1 MTAALVTGA
10 AAGIGRASALALS
23 AAGAAVV
30 IADLDEDGG
39 RETARLVEAA
49 GGRAQFVGTD
59 VASSDDVQRAVNTAV
74 ENFGSLDWAVNN
86 AGIDGAMAKTADYD
100 EQEFQRVLGINL
112 IGVFLCMR
120 YELPHMLERGAGVIV
135 NVASVAGLVG
145 FPSLPAYVAAKHGV
159 VGLTRAAALD
169 HSADGVRINAI
180 CPGGIRTALAEGVF
194 AQQPGMEEQL
204 TAAHPIA
211 RLGTPD
217 EIGRAVAWLCSDA
230 ASFITG
236 TAIPVDGGWTT
247 Q

>member
-1 MTAALVTGA
+1 MTGALVTGA
-10 AAGIGRASALALS
+10 AAGIGRASAVALA

-39 RETARLVEAA
+39 RETVRLVEAA
-49 GGRAQFVGTD
+49 GGRAQFVVTD
-59 VASSDDVQRAVNTAV
+59 VASGGDVRRAVETV
-74 ENFGSLDWAVNN
+74 VDNFGSLDWAVNN
-86 AGIDGAMAKTADYD
+86 AGVDGAMAKTGDYD

-120 YELPHMLERGAGVIV
+120 YEIPHMLESGAGAIV

-169 HSADGVRINAI
+169 HSADGLRINAI

-204 TAAHPIA
+204 TSMHPIA

-217 EIGRAVAWLCSDA
+217 EVGRAVAWLCSDA

-247 Q
+247 H

>member
-1 MTAALVTGA
+1 MTTALVTGA
-10 AAGIGRASALALS
+10 AAGIGRASALALA
-23 AAGAAVV
+23 AAGAAVA

-39 RETARLVEAA
+39 RETVRLVEAA
-49 GGRAQFVGTD
+49 GGRAQFVATD
-59 VASSDDVQRAVNTAV
+59 VARSDDVRRMIDTVAQT
-74 ENFGSLDWAVNN
+74 FGGLDWAVNN
-86 AGIDGAMAKTADYD
+86 AGVDGTMAKTGDYD
-100 EQEFQRVLGINL
+100 EQEFHRVLGINL
-112 IGVFLCMR
+112 TGVFLCMR
-120 YELPHMLERGAGVIV
+120 YEIPHMLERGAGSIV

-180 CPGGIRTALAEGVF
+180 CPGGIRTALSEGVF

-204 TAAHPIA
+204 TAMHPIA

-217 EIGRAVAWLCSDA
+217 EVGRTVAWLCSDA

-247 Q
+247 H